1 MKLKRIEGILMKL
14 IIIQFI
20 FLLFFQLVFH
30 KQDSFLEVKRLAQ
43 YEGVYF
49 DNHSVIMDVF
59 NEQIQK

>member
-1 MKLKRIEGILMKL
+1 MKRIEGILMKL